1 MKAIII
7 EDESLSA
14 DHLKTLL
21 KRIDK
26 NIEVIAIYESVKQSV
41 DAFKNGISCD
51 LLFVDIHLADGLSFE
66 IFSKVAIET
75 PVIFT
80 TADDDYAIKAFKLNS
95 IDYLLKPI
103 GIDDLKIA
111 LNKYKKINH
120 VHQSNIIEDI
130 TNAYQTLNKNYKS
143 RFMVKIGDSISSIKT
158 EEITHFISED
168 GIVLLAINGGKRF
181 ITDYTLDILETL
193 IDPQLFFRINRKVI
207 VNINSINKVSPYFNS
222 RLKID
227 FAGLEDEDTIISR
240 DRVTDF
246 KHWLDK

>member
-1 MKAIII
+1 MFPFFY
-7 EDESLSA
+7 
-14 DHLKTLL
+14 
-21 KRIDK
+21 
-26 NIEVIAIYESVKQSV
+26 IY
-41 DAFKNGISCD
+41 I
-51 LLFVDIHLADGLSFE
+51 LF
-66 IFSKVAIET
+66 
-75 PVIFT
+75 
-80 TADDDYAIKAFKLNS
+80 Y
-95 IDYLLKPI
+95 
-103 GIDDLKIA
+103 
-111 LNKYKKINH
+111 
-120 VHQSNIIEDI
+120 
-130 TNAYQTLNKNYKS
+130 
-143 RFMVKIGDSISSIKT
+143 SISSIKT